1 VTNNSASFPFGQPL
15 AAHIDA
21 DGFGYFVANARNLQR
36 IGVFKVQ
43 LSDTSDME
51 VVAFGLLPAASLSE
65 RIYSAAGGGEAGIF
79 DATHGY
85 LVTGNNSS
93 ADVGVSKFALADIT
107 NTDLTTIHATGTT
120 VTTTSVDLKQSG
132 HLSATERVCALVAD
146 DDHLYAA
153 SCVFRSS
160 DPSGRVTKVKKS
172 DLSLVSTTEVTTPSQ
187 IVSAVVDGSDA
198 FFIGARVAKVTTAT
212 MAVDSS
218 TTLCSGENVRASVL
232 APGGDLLLNVRVS
245 TGAIARVVR
254 VGAGARADCPGGSV
268 TTGGGGG
275 DDPAV
280 DVPVAAAVAAA
291 SAAGVAGSSSAVLV
305 RGGEVVPVTSSSA
318 AGAGPRGGV
327 VLEAEGLKVTVAAA
341 GGASPQTGVVAPVG
355 GEIVCELCAAFAAGS
370 TIEAWM
376 YSSPQLA
383 AAVQVPDDH
392 EDGECILLRIPTG
405 APLAG
410 EPVAAGVHTLQLR
423 MYVQDGLEVLATG
436 VTVGTAVPSGIPAG
450 DGPVDRGL
458 LGMFGLLA
466 VAGAVAVRRLV
477 VTG

>member
-1 VTNNSASFPFGQPL
+1 MG
-15 AAHIDA
+15 
-21 DGFGYFVANARNLQR
+21 
-36 IGVFKVQ
+36 
-43 LSDTSDME
+43 E
-51 VVAFGLLPAASLSE
+51 V
-65 RIYSAAGGGEAGIF
+65 
-79 DATHGY
+79 
-85 LVTGNNSS
+85 
-93 ADVGVSKFALADIT
+93 
-107 NTDLTTIHATGTT
+107 
-120 VTTTSVDLKQSG
+120 
-132 HLSATERVCALVAD
+132 SATNLCDFEQPA
-146 DDHLYAA
+146 
-153 SCVFRSS
+153 
-160 DPSGRVTKVKKS
+160 
-172 DLSLVSTTEVTTPSQ
+172 
-187 IVSAVVDGSDA
+187 SAVLA
-198 FFIGARVAKVTTAT
+198 
-212 MAVDSS
+212 
-218 TTLCSGENVRASVL
+218 
-232 APGGDLLLNVRVS
+232 APGGHLLVGLSSAPSPR
-245 TGAIARVVR
+245 IVR
-254 VGAGARADCPGGSV
+254 VGAGSRAACPGGS
-268 TTGGGGG
+268 TTTGSSGGGGG

-327 VLEAEGLKVTVAAA
+327 VLEAEGLKVTIAAA

-370 TIEAWM
+370 TIEAWV
-376 YSSPQLA
+376 YSSPQLTA
-383 AAVQVPDDH
+383 AAQVPDDH
-392 EDGECILLRIPTG
+392 EDGDCILLRIPMG